1 MHCLEHGLKESP
13 LLPLSFSQ
21 DLMAVLDAVRGEI
34 GLEYEEDIL
43 PG

>member
-21 DLMAVLDAVRGEI
+21 DLIEVLDAVREKI
-34 GLEYEEDIL
+34 GLRYGEDE
-43 PG
+43 